1 MRSPTDVDSP
11 APNLAARSRLENR
24 AMWLGVVASSILAA
38 TIVIAGLKAGIT
50 PGVSPLVVLL
60 AWAVFA
66 RTLRTS
72 SSTLILNQAQVA
84 GSAGAAVSAG
94 VIFTAP
100 LLPILSHAQGLPYDG
115 LPLGKLILASL
126 AGALIGFGYVGL
138 NARRV
143 LADASLPAPEARAAE
158 AMVRVATL
166 SEDELSEPS
175 SATPAL
181 RPDGRP
187 LDTRK
192 PRLARSLIPGMVL
205 GMFAPLSAAIGL
217 SASHIVLFAQNFGAN
232 GRSFEVRLPWM
243 PIYFGIGGLL
253 GVGTAL
259 VAFLGTLVRL
269 TGDLSFAT
277 FDPDPLL
284 WPETSLRWVGGGA
297 MTVAVLW
304 SIVRVVQITAQR
316 DSDVLGTTNPKT
328 LEISSQARRRLWGNV
343 AVGSLLLLVG
353 TLALSGVSAFS
364 LSLALTVSI
373 LAAFMVALGALLSLQ
388 IGSSASPV
396 SGTVFL
402 MTLALCSVAL
412 LFGRGGSA
420 ADLELMTLVL
430 VAACVA
436 VCTSNDSSQ
445 DYRTLQ
451 LCNVPVERGF
461 TGQWLGLI
469 SAAIV
474 VPITIVLAE
483 KSYGLGTL
491 ELPAPQGQLFATL
504 VEGMLFEQHLPWR
517 PILVGVAIGAAA
529 VLLERIAHRR
539 GASLPAMAFAVGL
552 YLPPELGIGLVI
564 GALARYAGD
573 RAKLERSES
582 ILAAGGLITGAAA
595 FDILLGVALLA
606 GVETSQ
612 LRLFA
617 FPAFVLNATAL
628 AGIAM
633 VVALLYTRA
642 RGDDDDTVETTAR

>member
-1 MRSPTDVDSP
+1 MSQAPFPPHSAPRSS
-11 APNLAARSRLENR
+11 LENR
-24 AMWLGVVASSILAA
+24 AMLLGVVASSVLAA

-66 RTLRTS
+66 RSLR
-72 SSTLILNQAQVA
+72 SSTSTVVLNQAQVA
-84 GSAGAAVSAG
+84 GSAGAAVTAG

-115 LPLGKLILASL
+115 LPLGKLIIASI

-143 LADASLPAPEARAAE
+143 LADASLPAPEARACE
-158 AMVRVATL
+158 AMVRVATHAYEQES
-166 SEDELSEPS
+166 SER
-175 SATPAL
+175 SAA
-181 RPDGRP
+181 RSPDGRL

-192 PRLARSLIPGMVL
+192 PRLSRSLIPGIAL
-205 GMFAPLSAAIGL
+205 GFFASLAATIGV
-217 SASHIVLFAQNFGAN
+217 STSQIVLFAREFGDAA
-232 GRSFEVRLPWM
+232 RSFEIKLPFM

-253 GVGTAL
+253 SVGTAL
-259 VAFLGTLVRL
+259 IAFFGTVVRL
-269 TGDLSFAT
+269 IGDLSFAASN
-277 FDPDPLL
+277 PDLAL
-284 WPETSLRWVGGGA
+284 WPSTSLRWVGGGA
-297 MTVAVLW
+297 MTVAVLA
-304 SIVRVVQITAQR
+304 SIVRVVQLNRPRESAPTLPTTHPETLTIR
-316 DSDVLGTTNPKT
+316 DET
-328 LEISSQARRRLWGNV
+328 RRRLWWNTGIGSLILLGGIITLSGLSVFSVSLAV
-343 AVGSLLLLVG
+343 AVSL
-353 TLALSGVSAFS
+353 
-364 LSLALTVSI
+364 

-402 MTLALCSVAL
+402 MTLVLCSIAL

-461 TGQWLGLI
+461 TGQWWGLM

-474 VPITIVLAE
+474 VPITVVLAE
-483 KSYGLGTL
+483 KSYGLGSAD
-491 ELPAPQGQLFATL
+491 LPAPQGQLFATL

-517 PILVGVAIGAAA
+517 PILAGVIIGLFA
-529 VLLERIAHRR
+529 VLLERWSQRR
-539 GASLPAMAFAVGL
+539 GFSLPAMAFAVGL
-552 YLPPELGIGLVI
+552 YLPPELGVGLVI

-573 RAKLERSES
+573 RAKIERSES
-582 ILAAGGLITGAAA
+582 ILAAGALITGAAS
-595 FDILLGVALLA
+595 FDILLGVGLLL
-606 GVETSQ
+606 GVDPATLQ
-612 LRLFA
+612 VFA
-617 FPAFVLNATAL
+617 FPAIVLNLVAL
-628 AGIAM
+628 AGIAL
-633 VVALLYTRA
+633 VIWLLYSRA
-642 RGDDDDTVETTAR
+642 RGDDAPSEAEAS